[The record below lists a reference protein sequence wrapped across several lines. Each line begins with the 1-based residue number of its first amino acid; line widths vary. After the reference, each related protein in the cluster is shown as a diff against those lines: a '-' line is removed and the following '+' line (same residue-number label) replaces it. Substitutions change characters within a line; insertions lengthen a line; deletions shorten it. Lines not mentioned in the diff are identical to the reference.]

1 MAGRG
6 IQDDFERFAVDNLRV
21 YRRAL
26 TPFHLGIVTA
36 ARRVE
41 MRFR

>member
-1 MAGRG
+1 MGGG
-6 IQDDFERFAVDNLRV
+6 IYDDFEGFPVDNLCV
-21 YRRAL
+21 YCRAL

-36 ARRVE
+36 TRRVE